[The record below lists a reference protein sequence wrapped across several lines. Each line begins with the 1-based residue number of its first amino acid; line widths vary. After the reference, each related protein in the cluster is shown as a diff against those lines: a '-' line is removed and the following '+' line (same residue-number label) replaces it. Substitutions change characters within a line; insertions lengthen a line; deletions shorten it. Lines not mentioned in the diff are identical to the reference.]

1 MVVGDLLASVGF
13 NRVQEA
19 AVLIPGTD
27 EADPVQG
34 RVVGSVLVGLHLR
47 KQSTVPRSGT
57 SSGQT
62 CSLSPSSSRYLI
74 TEKQQPHLKERFMGH
89 FSQ

>member
-1 MVVGDLLASVGF
+1 MKVVLVVVGDLLACVGF

-19 AVLIPGTD
+19 AVLILGTD

-34 RVVGSVLVGLHLR
+34 GVVGSVLVGLHLR
-47 KQSTVPRSGT
+47 KQNTVPRSGT

-74 TEKQQPHLKERFMGH
+74 TVKQQPNLKER
-89 FSQ
+89 